1 MPKLANDPRP
11 PGKAPNREGRPRRMQ
26 VPLKALPAT
35 QKSLSILKSS
45 PSAGTAIEPASSDK
59 PAIKRYEIDPLALA
73 FPERGG
79 QPLEALAEN
88 IKRNGQFN
96 PATTLAGKILDG
108 RRRYEACRIAGVE
121 LRTVPLPPNIDPLEF
136 VEAQNFHR
144 RDMSPSTRAIAAAK
158 LMPHYAARA
167 AERKK
172 LLSGTRSNPN
182 GSKTQVPE
190 IVPGPDQ
197 CGEARELAAKA
208 AGANPRYVSDAVRL
222 QREAPELFKAVEAG
236 EKTIPGAMRQ
246 LKHSITRQKGAES
259 RPKNNKVVVMR
270 LDYSNGTQ
278 DFKSDPMAEKAVA
291 GLQICASVMLQ
302 QIAACPP
309 GRTDWFKNEL
319 SNLVTA
325 FGSVRGGSIDPAQIQ
340 QFLRWFSTAK
350 GPLLP
355 SGKPLPGAP

>member
-1 MPKLANDPRP
+1 
-11 PGKAPNREGRPRRMQ
+11 
-26 VPLKALPAT
+26 
-35 QKSLSILKSS
+35 
-45 PSAGTAIEPASSDK
+45 
-59 PAIKRYEIDPLALA
+59 
-73 FPERGG
+73 
-79 QPLEALAEN
+79 
-88 IKRNGQFN
+88 
-96 PATTLAGKILDG
+96 
-108 RRRYEACRIAGVE
+108 
-121 LRTVPLPPNIDPLEF
+121 
-136 VEAQNFHR
+136 
-144 RDMSPSTRAIAAAK
+144 MSPSTRAIAAAK